1 MLPKKL
7 EEFIRT
13 FSRLPGIGHKT
24 SERIG
29 FYLVTQES
37 GFVNALADNIRD
49 LKADIKVC
57 SVCGGISDGDPCEL
71 CSDISRDR
79 STICVVE
86 NALDIYYLESTNSYR
101 GLYHVLGGV
110 ISPLNGVLPKDLRIE
125 ELLKRVKDGSVKE
138 LLFATSATTEGDT
151 TLLYIKDL
159 VEGIKIT
166 HLARGIP
173 VGTGLQYAGNS
184 SLVQAIRY
192 REEVK

>member
-7 EEFIRT
+7 EEFIRY
-13 FSRLPGIGHKT
+13 FSRLPGVGSKT

-29 FYLVTQES
+29 FYLVTQDP
-37 GFVNALADNIRD
+37 GFVRALGDAIRD
-49 LKADIKVC
+49 LKEGIKIC
-57 SVCGGISDGDPCEL
+57 SICGGISDDDPCHI
-71 CSDISRDR
+71 CGDHSRDH

-86 NALDIYYLESTNSYR
+86 NALDIYYMESTNSYR

-110 ISPLNGVLPKDLRIE
+110 ISPLNGVLPKNLRID
-125 ELLKRVKDGSVKE
+125 ELVERVKNNSVKE

-159 VEGIKIT
+159 VQGVKIT

-184 SLVQAIRY
+184 SLVQAIRS

>member
-1 MLPKKL
+1 MIPKKL
-7 EEFIRT
+7 SDFIKQ
-13 FSRLPGIGHKT
+13 FSRLPGIGNKT

-29 FYLVTQES
+29 FFLVTQDS
-37 GFVNALADNIRD
+37 GYVKALADSIRD
-49 LKADIKVC
+49 LKDGIKVC
-57 SVCGGISDGDPCEL
+57 SVCGGISDSDPCDI
-71 CSDISRDR
+71 CSDRSRDHA
-79 STICVVE
+79 TICVVE
-86 NALDIYYLESTNSYR
+86 NALDIYYIESTNSYR

-125 ELLKRVKDGSVKE
+125 ELLSRVKEGNVRE

-151 TLLYIKDL
+151 TILYIKDL
-159 VEGIKIT
+159 VQGVKIT

-184 SLVQAIRY
+184 SLVQAIRS